1 MTPTITATLNGTP
14 VTVVHLYGDGYARVQ
29 STDGTLFRNWRART
43 DPEVAPY
50 PAATDDPFTD
60 VPLSRLSNIQ
70 EATPPCETTL
80 TAPCAQSESSS
91 SSLS

>member
-1 MTPTITATLNGTP
+1 MTPITATLNGTP

-29 STDGTLFRNWRART
+29 STDGTLFRNWLART

-70 EATPPCETTL
+70 KAPPCETNL
-80 TAPCAQSESSS
+80 TAPCAPSESLSS
-91 SSLS
+91 FSS

>member
-1 MTPTITATLNGTP
+1 MTPITATLNGTP

-29 STDGTLFRNWRART
+29 STDGTLFRNWTARE

-50 PAATDDPFTD
+50 PAATDDNWTD

-70 EATPPCETTL
+70 GLETEVNQPKTKAQTP
-80 TAPCAQSESSS
+80 AQPHKPIQ
-91 SSLS
+91 